1 MPAEKEKKM
10 RSQNNNNI
18 SLFLPPSA
26 SVRLSLPISIVA
38 TFEHYVHGEGWVTRS
53 VLMKVST
60 PALKLA
66 KYVNDIGDL

>member
-18 SLFLPPSA
+18 SLFLPPS
-26 SVRLSLPISIVA
+26 VPPSLPISIVA